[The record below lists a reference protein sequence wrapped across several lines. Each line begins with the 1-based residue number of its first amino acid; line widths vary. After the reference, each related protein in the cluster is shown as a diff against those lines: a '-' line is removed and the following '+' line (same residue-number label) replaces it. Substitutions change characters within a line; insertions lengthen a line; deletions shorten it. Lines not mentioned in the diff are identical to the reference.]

1 MQFSIHFLHNKIMY
15 PTSKIQISSPQ
26 FSNFDQTCLKK
37 FAEFFS
43 PLEMCHRELCLQDVF
58 S

>member
-1 MQFSIHFLHNKIMY
+1 MQFSILFLHNKIMY

-26 FSNFDQTCLKK
+26 FSYFDQTCLKK
-37 FAEFFS
+37 FAKFFS
-43 PLEMCHRELCLQDVF
+43 LLEMCHRELCLQDVF